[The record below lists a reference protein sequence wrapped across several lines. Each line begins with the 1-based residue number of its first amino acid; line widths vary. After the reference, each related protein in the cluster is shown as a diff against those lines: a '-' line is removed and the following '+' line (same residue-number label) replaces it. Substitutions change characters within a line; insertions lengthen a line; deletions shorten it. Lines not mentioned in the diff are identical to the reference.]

1 MLRYRYG
8 DTTSLVPGLADAHA
22 MAVTATRLRAP
33 SVLTDLSVT
42 EHYSPRVDTA
52 AEAWRRY
59 AWPHQRYSTV
69 RRLETLS
76 NSSTVESSAVV
87 SSVHSAMSQPSLG
100 AWSNIHLSEQHNRL
114 GVLCGLCTLSP

>member
-1 MLRYRYG
+1 
-8 DTTSLVPGLADAHA
+8 

-33 SVLTDLSVT
+33 SVLTDLST
-42 EHYSPRVDTA
+42 THPKWIPPQKPGGGMRGPTSGTLPYPY
-52 AEAWRRY
+52 RY
-59 AWPHQRYSTV
+59 
-69 RRLETLS
+69 LGCMETLS

>member
-1 MLRYRYG
+1 
-8 DTTSLVPGLADAHA
+8 

-33 SVLTDLSVT
+33 SVLTDLST
-42 EHYSPRVDTA
+42 THPEWIPPQKPGGGMRGPTSGTLPY
-52 AEAWRRY
+52 
-59 AWPHQRYSTV
+59 
-69 RRLETLS
+69 LGCMETLS

-87 SSVHSAMSQPSLG
+87 SSVHSAMSPPSLG